1 MVKNILE
8 TRRDEIRAIERMSA
22 SDRAAV
28 ELDQTKVGRLSRM
41 DAMQAQAMAVETERR
56 RKVELDRIGAALD
69 RIEDGTYGECVACGE
84 DIELKRLE
92 LDPAVPTCIDCARS
106 R

>member
-56 RKVELDRIGAALD
+56 RKVELDRIGAALK

-84 DIELKRLE
+84 DIDLKRLE
-92 LDPAVPTCIDCARS
+92 LDPAVPTCIDCAR
-106 R
+106 RR